1 MVTTE
6 RVEAVIEQI
15 RPLLRAEG
23 ADIEVLRVDPHAAQ
37 VRVTG
42 LDCGE
47 LDARLTA
54 RPEAAAAR
62 SLSDLTPIS
71 LNDRLLEVERCLI
84 RWALKASQ
92 GNKSR
97 AAALLRVKR
106 STLGDRIRHCG
117 LETAAARADA
127 QVGETVPT

>member
-15 RPLLRAEG
+15 RPLLQAEG
-23 ADIEVLRVDPHAAQ
+23 ADIEVLRVEPHAAQ
-37 VRVTG
+37 VRLTG
-42 LDCGE
+42 LASCE
-47 LDARLTA
+47 PDAKPTSRHEGTA
-54 RPEAAAAR
+54 SPP
-62 SLSDLTPIS
+62 LSHLTPIS
-71 LNDRLLEVERCLI
+71 LNDRLLELERCLI

-117 LETAAARADA
+117 LDSTANRADTRA
-127 QVGETVPT
+127 EETVPT